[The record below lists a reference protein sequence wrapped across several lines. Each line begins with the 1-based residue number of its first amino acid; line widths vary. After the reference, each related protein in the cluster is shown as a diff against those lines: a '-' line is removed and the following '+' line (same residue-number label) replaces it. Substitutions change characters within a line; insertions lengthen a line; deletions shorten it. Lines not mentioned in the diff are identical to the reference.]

1 MSEAT
6 ALYDRLLEIALLL
19 ERDMATSFAG
29 TGLTAARAHLLWV
42 LEHSGPSTQQ
52 ALATALDVT
61 PRNVTGLVDALES
74 HGFVERGPHPSD
86 RRATLVRLTAAG
98 EQATAAMVADR
109 LAIAARLVDGFAAD
123 RLERLAGDLETLAE
137 RLRGLGGPA

>member
-1 MSEAT
+1 MNEAT
-6 ALYDRLLEIALLL
+6 EVFDRLLEIALLL
-19 ERDMATSFAG
+19 QQDMATSFAG

-52 ALATALDVT
+52 ALAAALDVT

-86 RRATLVRLTAAG
+86 RRATLVRLTASG
-98 EQATAAMVADR
+98 EQATAAMAADR
-109 LAIAARLVDGFAAD
+109 QAIAARLVEGFPAD
-123 RLERLAGDLETLAE
+123 RLERLAGDLDTLVE
-137 RLRGLGGPA
+137 RLRGLGEPA

>member
-19 ERDMATSFAG
+19 QQDMATSFVG
-29 TGLTAARAHLLWV
+29 TGLTTARAHLLWV

-74 HGFVERGPHPSD
+74 HSFVERGPHPSD

-109 LAIAARLVDGFAAD
+109 QAIAARLVEGFAAD
-123 RLERLAGDLETLAE
+123 RLERLAGDLDTLVE
-137 RLRGLGGPA
+137 RLRGLGEAQ

>member
-1 MSEAT
+1 MT
-6 ALYDRLLEIALLL
+6 AARVFDRLLEIALLL
-19 ERDMATSFAG
+19 QQDMASSFAG

-52 ALATALDVT
+52 AMATALEVT
-61 PRNVTGLVDALES
+61 PRNVTGLVDALET
-74 HGFVERGPHPSD
+74 HGFVERTPHPND
-86 RRATLVRLTAAG
+86 RRATLVRLTASG

-109 LAIAARLVDGFAAD
+109 QAIAARLVEGFPAD
-123 RLERLAGDLETLAE
+123 RLERLAGDLDTLVE